1 MKQLFFSLL
10 LIMSLSLCV
19 NAQALKEIDEVAP
32 FNEGLG
38 GVKKGDAWGF
48 IDSDGELV
56 IKFREDIVETPK
68 ITPIF
73 NDGLCLI
80 KKVKDGITFYGY
92 INTKG
97 EEVIPVEYL
106 KATPF
111 ENGYARVIK
120 YYEEVTSSTNVLGK
134 RIVYYSYNELLIDT
148 ENQTVQHLRG
158 PYNLILDE
166 YELRQ
171 NPLEITSKFITDNL
185 IAVRDEDNRYKIYN
199 LDE

>member
-111 ENGYARVIK
+111 DNGFVRVIIFI
-120 YYEEVTSSTNVLGK
+120 EVVTSNFIHL
-134 RIVYYSYNELLIDT
+134 IYS
-148 ENQTVQHLRG
+148 
-158 PYNLILDE
+158 IL
-166 YELRQ
+166 Y
-171 NPLEITSKFITDNL
+171 IH
-185 IAVRDEDNRYKIYN
+185 Y
-199 LDE
+199 